1 MPLAIDDK
9 GPVWDAPRVLHD
21 VTLAGHG
28 VRLVPL
34 DLPHADALAAF
45 VDARVW
51 AGMSSALPVGADAWR
66 AEVEAARAAPG
77 RLAFAALDAATGEVR
92 GSTSFYDRDLRVPRV
107 EIGHTYFA
115 PRWWGTSNNPACKL
129 LMLEHAFDAWGCAR
143 VALRADTRNT
153 RSVAAITRL
162 GAVPEGVLR
171 NHRLA
176 PDGSRGDT
184 AYFSILPDEW
194 PAVRAGLLARLDAA

>member
-1 MPLAIDDK
+1 M
-9 GPVWDAPRVLHD
+9 LHD

-34 DLPHADALAAF
+34 DLPHAEALAAF

-51 AGMSSALPVGADAWR
+51 SGMSSALPEGAAGWR

-77 RLAFAALDAATGEVR
+77 RLAFAALDDATGEVR

-143 VALRADTRNT
+143 VALRADTRNS

-194 PAVRAGLLARLDAA
+194 PAVRAGLLARLGAS